1 MSASTLEL
9 SIALSDNERT
19 RPIIDGRVVPG
30 GMRLIPTVV
39 HPSEMFWRQ
48 LRYGDFDVSEM
59 SLASLMIATARGP
72 TPWVA
77 LPIYTQRK
85 FFQTWILVRK
95 SAGIAAPADLRGKR
109 VGVPEYQQTA
119 AIWCRGVLEHEF
131 GVRPADIEWF
141 MERSPDMSHGGATG
155 FKPPPGVRLNRIPPA
170 TNIGEM
176 LVRGELDATLL
187 YLTDRNLVDRSKID
201 LATVPDIVPLF
212 PDADAEGARYYR
224 KTGIY
229 QINHTVVVRRA
240 LLERYPWIALN
251 LYSAFVA
258 AKDEVARYGH
268 SMLQAFFETGSISAD
283 VKRVLARDPMAYG
296 LKASRPVIETI
307 AQYVHEQGLAER
319 RIKPEDIFA
328 PSTLDL

>member
-1 MSASTLEL
+1 MSATTVEL

-19 RPIIDGRVVPG
+19 RPLIDGRVQPQG
-30 GMRLIPTVV
+30 IRLVPTVV

-77 LPIYTQRK
+77 LPVYTQRK
-85 FFQTWILVRK
+85 FFQTWTLIRK
-95 SAGIAAPADLRGKR
+95 SAGIVAPADLRGKR

-131 GVRPADIEWF
+131 GVRPQEIEWF

-155 FKPPPGVRLNRIPPA
+155 FKTPEGVRLNRIPPT

-187 YLTDRNLVDRSKID
+187 YLTDKNLVDRSRTD
-201 LATVPDIVPLF
+201 LATVPDIAPLF
-212 PDADAEGARYYR
+212 PDADAEGARYYK

-229 QINHTVVVRRA
+229 QINHTVVVRRS
-240 LLERYPWIALN
+240 LVERYPWIALN
-251 LYSAFVA
+251 LYSAFVS
-258 AKDEVARYGH
+258 AKDEVARYGQ
-268 SMLQAFFETGSISAD
+268 SMLQAFFETGLVAGN
-283 VKRVLARDPMAYG
+283 VRRVLANDPMAYG
-296 LKASRPVIETI
+296 FKASRPVVETI
-307 AQYVHEQGLAER
+307 AQYVHEQGLSER
-319 RIKPEDIFA
+319 RVKPDEIFA